1 MSDIDELQ
9 RRITAAMDRVASG
22 LDQLGANSGGDTE
35 ALEQALEDEKLANG
49 QLSERVRLLKQR
61 QDDELSE
68 MKASVAGANARMAE
82 LDLEV
87 QRVRKANDDLRSS
100 NQALRAANEAGV
112 GEPHLINKAM
122 MAELEALRAARAA
135 DVSETNA
142 IIDALTPL
150 LNDAEGAA

>member
-22 LDQLGANSGGDTE
+22 LDQLGANGGGDTE

>member
-122 MAELEALRAARAA
+122 MAELEALRAARAVGS
-135 DVSETNA
+135 DYVHGS
-142 IIDALTPL
+142 IVIRGPSQCPRP
-150 LNDAEGAA
+150 GP